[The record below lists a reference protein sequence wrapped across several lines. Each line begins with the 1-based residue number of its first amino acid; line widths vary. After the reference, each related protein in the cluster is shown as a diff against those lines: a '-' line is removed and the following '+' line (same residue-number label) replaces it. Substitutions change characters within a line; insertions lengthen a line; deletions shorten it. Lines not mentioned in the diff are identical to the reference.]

1 MIEKFSQLWVEK
13 YRPQTLRDMCISPAN
28 RKRIKEW
35 GKSQEIPHLLLLG
48 PSGIGKTTIA
58 RIIVNDVL
66 NCDYLYIN
74 ASDESGIDTIRTK
87 VTGFV
92 QTKSMDGKIKV
103 VILDEG
109 DRLTKSSMDCLR
121 NLMESY
127 ADNSRF
133 IITGNYAHK
142 ITVAINSRCRKL
154 NLTPTKKDIGKRCL
168 YILRKEGISRE
179 RVTQEEFNHLI
190 NSHYPDIR
198 KCIHALQSNIQD
210 GESVLDDSDGVKTL
224 SHKILES
231 IKSGKTLEIRK
242 EIIENEISFNGDH
255 DFLLKTLLNILYD
268 EKMDE
273 TLKKQYILV
282 ITEYL
287 YRSSFVVDKEINTF
301 ACILQ
306 MEAINDQAVAA

>member
-1 MIEKFSQLWVEK
+1 MIEKFKQLWVEK
-13 YRPQTLRDMCISPAN
+13 YRPQTLDEMCISPKN
-28 RKRIKEW
+28 KKIIGEW
-35 GKSQEIPHLLLLG
+35 GKSEEIPHLLLLG
-48 PSGIGKTTIA
+48 APGLGKTSLS
-58 RIIVNDVL
+58 RIIVQDVL

-109 DRLTKSSMDCLR
+109 DRLTKSSLDCLR

-142 ITVAINSRCRKL
+142 ITDAINSRCRKL
-154 NLTPTKKDIGKRCL
+154 DLTPTKKDIGKRCL
-168 YILRKEGISRE
+168 TILKKENVSMKNITKE
-179 RVTQEEFNHLI
+179 QFNNLI
-190 NSHYPDIR
+190 NSFYPDIR
-198 KCIHALQSNIQD
+198 KCIHALQSNIEN
-210 GESVLDDSDGVKTL
+210 GELILSDSSGVDNL
-224 SHKILES
+224 CSDIL
-231 IKSGKTLEIRK
+231 KSLKNEKTLEIRK
-242 EIIENEISFNGDH
+242 NLIENEHSFNGDY
-255 DFLLKTLLNILYD
+255 DFLLKSLLNSVYMS
-268 EKMDE
+268 KMGDSI
-273 TLKKQYILV
+273 KKQYILV

-287 YRSSFVVDKEINTF
+287 YRSAFAVDKEINTF

-306 MEAINDQAVAA
+306 MEDITS